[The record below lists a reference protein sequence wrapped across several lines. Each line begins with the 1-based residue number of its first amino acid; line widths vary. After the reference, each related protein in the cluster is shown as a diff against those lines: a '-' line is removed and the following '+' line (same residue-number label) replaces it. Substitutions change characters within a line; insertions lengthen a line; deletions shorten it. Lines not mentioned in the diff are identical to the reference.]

1 LVTVGRWSVVAPLIA
16 ARDQVPRDSRCG
28 STGDSTGTGTRVGD
42 VAGELV
48 SVDDGVVSPA
58 QQRQVGEV

>member
-16 ARDQVPRDSRCG
+16 ARDQVPRDSRCDG
-28 STGDSTGTGTRVGD
+28 TGVGTRVGD

-48 SVDDGVVSPA
+48 TVDDGVVSPA